1 MSTIRIDDKKQTR
14 MIAHRGLSG
23 RETENTNVAFVAAG
37 NRSHFGIETDVHK
50 TADGQFVL
58 IHDDETGRVCE
69 TNIPVEGST
78 FDELRSLVL
87 KQKNGETG
95 RTDIRIPTLEEYI
108 DICKDYG
115 KVAVLEF
122 KNRFEKPDLAEVVRR
137 IEERGWLDNTV
148 FISFWFENLTDLRE
162 LYPDVTIQFLAGVWE
177 SYDELLEKLQANRFG
192 FDVHHSVLTAEFV
205 EKCHAMGIDVNCWT
219 VDDLDRA
226 KELVDMGVDFIT
238 SNILE

>member
-1 MSTIRIDDKKQTR
+1 MSTIRIDDKKNVR
-14 MIAHRGLSG
+14 IIAHRGLSG

-37 NRSHFGIETDVHK
+37 NRSHFGIETDVHI

-58 IHDDETGRVCE
+58 IHDDNTGRVCE
-69 TNIPVEGST
+69 TDIPVEGST
-78 FDELRSLVL
+78 FEELRALTL

-122 KNRFEKPDLAEVVRR
+122 KNRFEKDAIAEVVRR
-137 IEERGWLDNTV
+137 IDERGWLANTV

-162 LYPDVTIQFLAGVWE
+162 LNPDVTVQFLAGVWE

-192 FDVHHSVLTAEFV
+192 FDVHHSVLTKEFV
-205 EKCHAMGIDVNCWT
+205 DKCHAKGIEVNCWT
-219 VDDLDRA
+219 VDDPVRA
-226 KELVDMGVDFIT
+226 EELVAMGVDYIT